1 MNTFLSDLWHDLREK
16 RLWPVAV
23 LLLAGLLA
31 VPLVLAQPAEQ
42 PSAPKPLPNAAA
54 SEQRND
60 DGPDLGVEVAEVI
73 PGEGSTLDVY
83 DPKNPFRPPARV
95 VRAGEDPSSA
105 SAGGPG
111 GDASSGDSDSVGG
124 GSASGGDLGGLD
136 SGDAGPGDMGSDD
149 PGSGDTGSGD
159 TGSGD
164 KGSGDDSDT
173 TQTVKRYRY
182 VVDVTFTANGR
193 ERRIKGLERLD
204 MLPSDTAPL
213 LMFLG
218 VSADGGNA
226 VFLVDSALSAA
237 GEGRCKPSAA
247 SCAFLHIGPG
257 SEHEFTQESGDSYTL
272 RIEEIRKVLV
282 NTAAGSSS
290 NERRAAKGRT
300 ASASVGEPRR
310 FLPPMLADLVSVS
323 TETLSDSTADKARR

>member
-1 MNTFLSDLWHDLREK
+1 MNNFVSDLWHDLREK

-23 LLLAGLLA
+23 LLLAGLVA
-31 VPLVLAQPAEQ
+31 VPLVLAKSAEQ
-42 PSAPKPLPNAAA
+42 PSPPAPLPNAKA
-54 SEQRND
+54 SQERD
-60 DGPDLGVEVAEVI
+60 ADGPDLGVEVAEVQ
-73 PGEGSTLDVY
+73 PGVGSTLDVY

-95 VRAGEDPSSA
+95 VRAGEDPSAS

-111 GDASSGDSDSVGG
+111 GDSTSG
-124 GSASGGDLGGLD
+124 GSSSATGSDSGGDSAQSVG
-136 SGDAGPGDMGSDD
+136 SGDTGSGDTD
-149 PGSGDTGSGD
+149 SGDTGSGD

-164 KGSGDDSDT
+164 NSGT
-173 TQTVKRYRY
+173 TKTVKQYRY

-193 ERRIKGLERLD
+193 PRRIKGLERLD
-204 MLPSDTAPL
+204 MLPSENVPL

-237 GEGRCKPSAA
+237 GEGSCNPSEG

-257 SEHEFTQESGDSYTL
+257 SEHQFTEESGDSYTL
-272 RIEEIRKVLV
+272 RIEEIRKVPV
-282 NTAAGSSS
+282 STTAGSSAK
-290 NERRAAKGRT
+290 RRPRANGRT

-323 TETLSDSTADKARR
+323 TETPSDSTADKARR